1 MVLTGHNVTL
11 YTYNDFN
18 NVPEGVTIK
27 NANEIMDK
35 SNIFKYKDGFN
46 KGSYAG
52 FADSFKHGFYCF
64 Y

>member
-1 MVLTGHNVTL
+1 MTL
-11 YTYNDFN
+11 IMFQK
-18 NVPEGVTIK
+18 ELQL